1 MSGFIG
7 FLIPDFHGTTCTNS
21 RCKRCLEARGK
32 MDTIGTL
39 SRKTGCHI
47 ETIRYYERI
56 GLLSK
61 PARTEGGHRL
71 YDKEQI
77 KRLVF
82 IRRSRELGFSLEEI
96 RTLFR
101 LVESQ
106 RYTCQ
111 EVKRVTEQHI
121 KDVTKKIS
129 DLRRL
134 HKTLR
139 SISFPCKGGWVQDC
153 PIIEA
158 LFEEQQRK
166 TH

>member
-1 MSGFIG
+1 
-7 FLIPDFHGTTCTNS
+7 
-21 RCKRCLEARGK
+21 
-32 MDTIGTL
+32 MDTIGVL
-39 SRKTGCHI
+39 SKKTRCHI

-61 PARTEGGHRL
+61 PPRTEGGHRL
-71 YDKEQI
+71 YGKDQR

-101 LVESQ
+101 LVDGE

-111 EVKRVTEQHI
+111 EVKGVTEQHLR
-121 KDVTKKIS
+121 DVSKKIA

-134 HKTLR
+134 QKILR
-139 SISFPCKGGWVQDC
+139 SISSQCEGGLVPDC
-153 PIIEA
+153 PIIES
-158 LFEEQQRK
+158 LFAEQQRI
-166 TH
+166 TQ

>member
-1 MSGFIG
+1 
-7 FLIPDFHGTTCTNS
+7 
-21 RCKRCLEARGK
+21 
-32 MDTIGTL
+32 MDTIGVL
-39 SRKTGCHI
+39 SKKTRCHI

-61 PARTEGGHRL
+61 PPRTEGGHRL
-71 YDKEQI
+71 YGKDQR

-101 LVESQ
+101 LVDGE

-111 EVKRVTEQHI
+111 EVKGVTEQHLR
-121 KDVTKKIS
+121 DVSKKIA

-134 HKTLR
+134 QKILR
-139 SISFPCKGGWVQDC
+139 SISSQCEGGWISDC
-153 PIIEA
+153 PIIES
-158 LFEEQQRK
+158 LFAEQQRI
-166 TH
+166 TQ

>member
-1 MSGFIG
+1 
-7 FLIPDFHGTTCTNS
+7 
-21 RCKRCLEARGK
+21 
-32 MDTIGTL
+32 MDTIGVL
-39 SRKTGCHI
+39 SKNTGCHI

-61 PARTEGGHRL
+61 PPRSQGGHRL

-101 LVESQ
+101 LVDGD

-111 EVKRVTEQHI
+111 EVKGVTEQHLR
-121 KDVTKKIS
+121 DVRKKIS

-134 HKTLR
+134 QKTLR
-139 SISFPCKGGWVQDC
+139 SISSQCEGGLVPDC
-153 PIIEA
+153 PIIES
-158 LFEEQQRK
+158 LFAEQQR
-166 TH
+166 TTQ